1 MNTELRNRIN
11 RLEGLVQ
18 SLNSG
23 LLPDNASLESVLPR
37 TRNNSDT
44 LTASSSGPST
54 HKQQAWDSHEAAPDT
69 TMWPLG
75 STLWAQLA
83 HELND
88 IHAVLDNED
97 DHNDNDD
104 DEIDSSSPSVLTDS
118 NGTPRDLLFTSQP
131 VAAPS
136 VSDSDVSEYIKI
148 FRRNVDYI
156 LSFVHLPSFE
166 KLLTAREPYL
176 GQAPDSPGTQVLIA
190 SAFYACIC
198 SISNSHCLSAFN
210 KKKEDLRN
218 EWQQAT
224 FQSLAKVELLKRPS
238 LVALQALLLYIVSQ
252 GNITSIRTWLT
263 NE

>member
-1 MNTELRNRIN
+1 VNAELRNRIN

-23 LLPDNASLESVLPR
+23 LLPENTSLGPVPQK
-37 TRNNSDT
+37 TRNNSDAVT
-44 LTASSSGPST
+44 AASSSSST
-54 HKQQAWDSHEAAPDT
+54 FKQQAWDSYETTSDT
-69 TMWPLG
+69 TKWPLG

-104 DEIDSSSPSVLTDS
+104 DELDSSSPSVPTDS
-118 NGTPRDLLFTSQP
+118 NGTPRDLLFASQP
-131 VAAPS
+131 VTDPS
-136 VSDSDVSEYIKI
+136 VSDSDVLEYIKI

-166 KLLTAREPYL
+166 KLLIAKEPYL
-176 GQAPDSPGTQVLIA
+176 GEAADSPSTQVLVA

-198 SISNSHCLSAFN
+198 SISNSHCLSAFS
-210 KKKEDLRN
+210 KRQEDLRN

-224 FQSLAKVELLKRPS
+224 FQCLAKAELLKRPS
-238 LVALQALLLYIVSQ
+238 LVTLQALLLYIVSQ
-252 GNITSIRTWLT
+252 THVIHEILANS
-263 NE
+263 

>member
-1 MNTELRNRIN
+1 
-11 RLEGLVQ
+11 
-18 SLNSG
+18 
-23 LLPDNASLESVLPR
+23 
-37 TRNNSDT
+37 
-44 LTASSSGPST
+44 
-54 HKQQAWDSHEAAPDT
+54 
-69 TMWPLG
+69 MWPLG

-104 DEIDSSSPSVLTDS
+104 DEIDSSSPSILTDS

-131 VAAPS
+131 VAAPF
-136 VSDSDVSEYIKI
+136 VSDNDVLEYIKI

-166 KLLTAREPYL
+166 RLLTAKEPYL

-198 SISNSHCLSAFN
+198 SISNSHCLSTFN
-210 KKKEDLRN
+210 KRKEDLRN

-224 FQSLAKVELLKRPS
+224 FQCLAKVELLKRPS
-238 LVALQALLLYIVSQ
+238 LVALQALLLYIVC
-252 GNITSIRTWLT
+252 LKK
-263 NE
+263 